1 MSMYENIGM
10 TSLDYI
16 EEILHLRK
24 ALAEISDECS
34 KAYDKIANLEQQRWI
49 SIKDRMPEKGT
60 YDRYL
65 VHVENTTNF
74 NRLLDNVIIA
84 LWCDD
89 DWLYDGW
96 EDNRVT
102 HWMALPEPPTK
113 GE

>member
-16 EEILHLRK
+16 NEIQKLQADVAKLTVENEKLLNKK
-24 ALAEISDECS
+24 A
-34 KAYDKIANLEQQRWI
+34 KIQWVSAKHEL
-49 SIKDRMPEKGT
+49 PEKGT

-102 HWMALPEPPTK
+102 HWMPLPQKPES
-113 GE
+113 E